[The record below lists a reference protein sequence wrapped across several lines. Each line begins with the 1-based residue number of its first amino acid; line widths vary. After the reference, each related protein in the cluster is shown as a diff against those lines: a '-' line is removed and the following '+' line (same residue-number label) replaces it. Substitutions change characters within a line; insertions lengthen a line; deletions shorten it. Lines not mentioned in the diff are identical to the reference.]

1 MLDFRCAPKRYVPKA
16 GGALF
21 LLAAVWLFAGI
32 APRIDAARLPQ
43 TVWSASH
50 PGLSNAEW
58 YRPGGA
64 NFGGGEF
71 NSGCAEIAP
80 SQDVARSGSFSLRL
94 TIRTPCASAPESG
107 ARMFRWLEPQ
117 MHPDLYYRVWYY
129 FPRAYT
135 VTGSGTGDEDSFW
148 NILQWKSSS
157 TAPPANDPFFSV
169 NVGNRRDGRMYLY
182 LYDSNT
188 RTHHGQDLANVPVG
202 EWFLIAALYESR
214 GDESG
219 QVRIWQNDTLLW
231 SLTGVQTRYPD
242 SAGGSTT
249 WSVNSYSNGVDPEV
263 ASFYIDDVE
272 IQLP

>member
-1 MLDFRCAPKRYVPKA
+1 
-16 GGALF
+16 
-21 LLAAVWLFAGI
+21 
-32 APRIDAARLPQ
+32 
-43 TVWSASH
+43 
-50 PGLSNAEW
+50 
-58 YRPGGA
+58 
-64 NFGGGEF
+64 
-71 NSGCAEIAP
+71 
-80 SQDVARSGSFSLRL
+80 
-94 TIRTPCASAPESG
+94 
-107 ARMFRWLEPQ
+107 MFRWLEPQ